1 MTKRFIPVLAAC
13 LFLMVGTAQAATS
26 LAFPPPDTKGGK
38 PLMQTLSGRATNRSF
53 TAKPLSDKL
62 LGDLLWAA
70 YGVNRPNGKRT
81 IPTAQNRQDL
91 EIYVLRSDGAW
102 LYTDTQK
109 NSKELFAA
117 MHTGSAYQNVGLFCA
132 SVGLHNVVR
141 ASYDAEGL
149 ASALGLPNSKHIL
162 ISQSIGWG
170 E

>member
-70 YGVNRPNGKRT
+70 YGVNRPNGQRT
-81 IPTAQNRQDL
+81 IPTAHNRQAL
-91 EIYVLRSDGAW
+91 ALYALPRGAEW
-102 LYTDTQK
+102 G
-109 NSKELFAA
+109 
-117 MHTGSAYQNVGLFCA
+117 GS
-132 SVGLHNVVR
+132 
-141 ASYDAEGL
+141 
-149 ASALGLPNSKHIL
+149 
-162 ISQSIGWG
+162 
-170 E
+170 

>member
-91 EIYVLRSDGAW
+91 EIYATEHGSTTPRNTASNRSAPPTCATSSPGRA
-102 LYTDTQK
+102 L
-109 NSKELFAA
+109 
-117 MHTGSAYQNVGLFCA
+117 SAKP
-132 SVGLHNVVR
+132 R
-141 ASYDAEGL
+141 
-149 ASALGLPNSKHIL
+149 
-162 ISQSIGWG
+162 
-170 E
+170 

>member
-1 MTKRFIPVLAAC
+1 
-13 LFLMVGTAQAATS
+13 
-26 LAFPPPDTKGGK
+26 
-38 PLMQTLSGRATNRSF
+38 MQTLSGRATNRSF

-102 LYTDTQK
+102 LYDAPKHSLEQVEVLPTCATSSPGQGFVREAPVGLVYVTDTQK